1 LSRDFASNWEHKKD
15 SSSSATDRL
24 KDALRPAGPLKPK
37 LESAMRSLQMQTQRL
52 DQINGRLT
60 ERQRMMFEKVVDAVK
75 RHDQARASIYA
86 NEVAEIRKMAKLIMQ
101 SRLALESIVLRLGT
115 MEDLGDIVSNLAP
128 AVRVI
133 STVSRS
139 IGSVTPEAEKDMNE
153 ISNMLSSI
161 LVEAGQTGNYTISF
175 ETGNEDAQKILE
187 EAASEAESRLKAQFP
202 DLPAAS
208 SQTTRQ

>member
-15 SSSSATDRL
+15 SSSSAADRL

-187 EAASEAESRLKAQFP
+187 EAASEAETRLKAQFP